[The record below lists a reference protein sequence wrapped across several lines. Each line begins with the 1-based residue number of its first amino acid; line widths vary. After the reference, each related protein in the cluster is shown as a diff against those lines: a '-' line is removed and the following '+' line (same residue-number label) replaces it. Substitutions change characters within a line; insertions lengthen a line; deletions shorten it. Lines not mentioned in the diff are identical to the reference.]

1 VQTAMLFNKNSFWQ
15 HSQQRP
21 FSTKTNPRENRK
33 FAGELTI
40 GGEKGTHNV
49 KKCAEI
55 FTQSEI

>member
-1 VQTAMLFNKNSFWQ
+1 MAVPLNKNSFCQ

-21 FSTKTNPRENRK
+21 FSTETNPRENRK
-33 FAGELTI
+33 FAVGRTI
-40 GGEKGTHNV
+40 GREKGTHNV